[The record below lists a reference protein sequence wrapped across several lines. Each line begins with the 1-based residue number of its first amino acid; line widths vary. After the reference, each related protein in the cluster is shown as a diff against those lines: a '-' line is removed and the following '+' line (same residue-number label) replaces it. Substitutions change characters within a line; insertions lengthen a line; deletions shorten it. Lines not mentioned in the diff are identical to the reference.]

1 MPDVRIDVYADTHGA
16 PKQLNETERALDGV
30 EKGAGK
36 SDKTLGGLW
45 KQFAAGQ
52 IAVDLLKKAYEALKD
67 VGETAIKGAIDQEK
81 AENNLRTALEISGRT
96 VEGNIQH
103 YLQFAEAQMALTTYT
118 DEEIEA
124 AQALILT
131 FVNLDQKGID
141 RATKGAMGLATVMGV
156 DLQSAMKIV
165 EKALGGQY
173 GALGRVGIRVSEN
186 MTAEQKQA
194 SILSQLE
201 RLYTR
206 STKETETFG
215 GSLKQLEIS
224 WGELLETAGTA
235 VIKNEAVRDAIKDLK
250 AWIDKLA
257 ASPEFKEWI
266 EGASSALTEFLPK
279 FVNTVAKVIE
289 YAGKAAQGIQ
299 DASNIMKGSLFFQTG
314 EIPFKEQSKA
324 ARKEADDF
332 VASLK
337 NLHPQMREVQAAM
350 EAGRDNWAAYVKWMR
365 EADGKAAALADQNKK
380 LIPAINETGT
390 ATRILTADELKAIE
404 VKKKLAEAAQAIISK
419 YNPLRG
425 AMADALKQEEALTK
439 ARAAG
444 TISAAD
450 YKAGMEDIA
459 ESLKATTEKL
469 GGLKPTIVDL
479 DKTFQALMATVD
491 NLPLTA
497 EEVAAAMS
505 EEFKDLRDEMQKDFE
520 KLAMKDLPAHLQ
532 NIPAASK
539 DAANATKTVW
549 QECSTVI
556 ADSMRDIASTIIG
569 AFDIKGLFGAA
580 PKAVKFDSSY
590 YDEMVKAATS
600 AYEKT
605 RSLMEASSEA
615 TINAANEAY
624 RAQEL
629 TISRAEED
637 EDRARSRHE
646 DAEDRKYE
654 GQYERD
660 RKAIENSKMT
670 EAQKE
675 AALDALERKFE
686 AAKLAREIAREN
698 AKVARDRARED
709 ARYARQEAEERKIE
723 AIRAAGLKKLLDLQ
737 NAHQADLDAI
747 RVKEDAAREAQARAE
762 ETRQNSLWFKVKGI
776 FATACENM
784 ATIFLTKMFTPVG
797 SLIGDLASKLVG
809 KGKDSV
815 GGALDGVGGKVKG
828 LGATI
833 GEFISGI
840 GAGIGGFISGL
851 AAGVGAAIVTLATAI
866 ASAATILAAA
876 APALVVVGLI
886 AVGVF
891 ATIATLK
898 RLIGGASGTGAG
910 DGMGR
915 VVERQDNQISLLT
928 QLRDLT
934 IDNRGQLEAMK
945 KALWAISTAVQ
956 HSKDYLK
963 SSADYLKTIAS
974 KGYLSEVVKFLKSI
988 EKKLPLPG
996 GASGAISTQTQLMVI
1011 HGTKSDPEY
1020 IFRGSQL
1027 GGLTPAPVNLTIPF
1041 YLDGKKLDER
1051 MLRIANGRVEWL
1063 HSQYQRSN
1071 RLIPPRSIGG
1081 A

>member
-16 PKQLNETERALDGV
+16 PKQLNETERALDAV

-52 IAVDLLKKAYEALKD
+52 IAVDLLKKAYEALKG
-67 VGETAIKGAIDQEK
+67 VGEAAIKGAIDEEK
-81 AENNLRTALEISGRT
+81 AENNLRAALEISGRT

-103 YLQFAEAQMALTTYT
+103 YLEFAEAQMAVTTYT
-118 DEEIEA
+118 HEEIEA

-201 RLYTR
+201 RLYMR

-250 AWIDKLA
+250 AWIDKVA
-257 ASPEFKEWI
+257 ASPEFQEWLK
-266 EGASSALTEFLPK
+266 GAVESLVKAAEFAGK
-279 FVNTVAKVIE
+279 FAKAVIE
-289 YAGKAAQGIQ
+289 IHERCFSTSKAQKELNDVYAEFHKGIRIAIDGGRDWTAEMKAA
-299 DASNIMKGSLFFQTG
+299 
-314 EIPFKEQSKA
+314 
-324 ARKEADDF
+324 KEAAD
-332 VASLK
+332 K
-337 NLHPQMREVQAAM
+337 
-350 EAGRDNWAAYVKWMR
+350 VK
-365 EADGKAAALADQNKK
+365 K
-380 LIPAINETGT
+380 PINETGT
-390 ATRILTADELKAIE
+390 AIHALTAEQIAAAKEAKKMKEELTK
-404 VKKKLAEAAQAIISK
+404 AAQAILDK
-419 YNPLRG
+419 YSPLQGEMRKVFEQEITLTKAFKAG
-425 AMADALKQEEALTK
+425 AITEAEYRIGMDKVEEALRNFGQTIGTTGIP
-439 ARAAG
+439 AGREMNLIMAAAPGVFDEAGDAAAG
-444 TISAAD
+444 LDLLFKTLGDSIGVSANTVAVEMWNIQ
-450 YKAGMEDIA
+450 AAVLGAMGIIIPTLA
-459 ESLKATTEKL
+459 EPWQAYTF
-469 GGLKPTIVDL
+469 GL
-479 DKTFQALMATVD
+479 
-491 NLPLTA
+491 
-497 EEVAAAMS
+497 
-505 EEFKDLRDEMQKDFE
+505 
-520 KLAMKDLPAHLQ
+520 KDLP
-532 NIPAASK
+532 NV
-539 DAANATKTVW
+539 TKERMSEV
-549 QECSTVI
+549 STII
-556 ADSMRDIASTIIG
+556 ADSMRDIASTIVG

-580 PKAVKFDSSY
+580 PKAAKFDSSY
-590 YDEMVKAATS
+590 YDDMVKAATS

-605 RSLMEASSEA
+605 RSLMEASNEA
-615 TINAANEAY
+615 TISAANEVY

-629 TISRAEED
+629 AISRAEED
-637 EDRARSRHE
+637 QDRARSRHE

-686 AAKLAREIAREN
+686 AAKLAREIGREN

-747 RVKEDAAREAQARAE
+747 RVKEDAAREAQAKKE
-762 ETRQNSLWFKVKGI
+762 ETRQSSLWFKVKGI
-776 FATACENM
+776 FATAVGDM
-784 ATIFLTKMFTPVG
+784 ATIFLTKMFQPVG

-833 GEFISGI
+833 GEFITGI
-840 GAGIGGFISGL
+840 GTGIGGFISGL

-945 KALWAISTAVQ
+945 KALWVISTAVQ

-1071 RLIPPRSIGG
+1071 RMIPPRTIGG
-1081 A
+1081 T

>member
-52 IAVDLLKKAYEALKD
+52 LAVDALKKAYETLKG
-67 VGETAIKGAIDQEK
+67 VGEAAIKGAIDEEK
-81 AENNLRTALEISGRT
+81 AENDLKAALEITGRT
-96 VEGNIQH
+96 IEGNLKH
-103 YLQFAEAQMALTTYT
+103 YLDFAQAKMAVTTYT
-118 DEEIEA
+118 HEEI
-124 AQALILT
+124 QATQTLLLQLT
-131 FVNLDQKGID
+131 NLDQKGID
-141 RATKGAMGLATVMGV
+141 RATKGSMGLATTMGI
-156 DLQSAMKIV
+156 DLHSATMMV
-165 EKALGGQY
+165 TKAMEGNY
-173 GALGRVGIRVSEN
+173 MALGRVGIKVNET

-194 SILSQLE
+194 YVLE
-201 RLYTR
+201 RLDSLYQR
-206 STKETETFG
+206 SVKETDTFG
-215 GSLKQLEIS
+215 GSLKQLKNS

-250 AWIDKLA
+250 AWIDKV
-257 ASPEFKEWI
+257 
-266 EGASSALTEFLPK
+266 ASSPDFQIWLKGAVESLVKAAEF
-279 FVNTVAKVIE
+279 
-289 YAGKAAQGIQ
+289 AGKFAKALYDISIGVTIKAQ
-299 DASNIMKGSLFFQTG
+299 
-314 EIPFKEQSKA
+314 KELNDTYAEFHKTIRVAIDGGRDWTAEMKA
-324 ARKEADDF
+324 AKEAADK
-332 VASLK
+332 LK
-337 NLHPQMREVQAAM
+337 KP
-350 EAGRDNWAAYVKWMR
+350 
-365 EADGKAAALADQNKK
+365 
-380 LIPAINETGT
+380 INETGT
-390 ATRILTADELKAIE
+390 ATGALTAEELKAIE

-425 AMADALKQEEALTK
+425 AMADVLKQEEALTK
-439 ARAAG
+439 AREAG

-450 YKAGMEDIA
+450 YKAGMEGVA

-479 DKTFQALMATVD
+479 DKTFQALMATMD
-491 NLPLTA
+491 NLPLSA

-505 EEFKDLRDEMQKDFE
+505 KEFEDLRDEMQKDFE
-520 KLAMKDLPAHLQ
+520 DLAMKDLPAHLQ

-539 DAANATKTVW
+539 DAADATKSVW

-556 ADSMRDIASTIIG
+556 SDSMRDIASTIVG

-580 PKAVKFDSSY
+580 PKAAKFDTSY
-590 YDEMVKAATS
+590 YDDMVKAATS

-637 EDRARSRHE
+637 QDRARSRHE
-646 DAEDRKYE
+646 QAEDRKYE
-654 GQYERD
+654 TQYERD
-660 RKAIENSKMT
+660 KKAIENSKMT

-723 AIRAAGLKKLLDLQ
+723 RIRAAGLKKLLDLQ

-747 RVKEDAAREAQARAE
+747 RVKEDTAREAQARAE
-762 ETRQNSLWFKVKGI
+762 ERRQNSLWFKVKGI

-784 ATIFLTKMFTPVG
+784 ATIFLTTMFKPVG
-797 SLIGDLASKLVG
+797 DMIANLAKKLISKGGGSVA
-809 KGKDSV
+809 DS
-815 GGALDGVGGKVKG
+815 LDGVGGKVKG

-840 GAGIGGFISGL
+840 GTGIGGFISGL

-876 APALVVVGLI
+876 APAFIVVGLI
-886 AVGVF
+886 AVGIY
-891 ATIATLK
+891 ATIAALK
-898 RLIGGASGTGAG
+898 RLFASSGSGAG

-915 VVERQDNQISLLT
+915 VVERQDNQISLMT
-928 QLRDLT
+928 QIRDLT

-963 SSADYLKTIAS
+963 SCADYLKTIAS
-974 KGYLSEVVKFLKSI
+974 KGYLSEVVKYLKSMDKTI
-988 EKKLPLPG
+988 GKLT
-996 GASGAISTQTQLMVI
+996 GAAAGAVSTQTQLMVV
-1011 HGTKSDPEY
+1011 HGTRSDPEY
-1020 IFRGSQL
+1020 IFRKSQM
-1027 GGLTPAPVNLTIPF
+1027 GGIGFGGQAPINLTIPF

-1071 RLIPPRSIGG
+1071 RLIPPRTIGG
-1081 A
+1081 T